1 MPSYFSKAKGCK
13 VWDMDGTEYVD
24 MSIMGIGTNIL
35 GYGHEEVDKAVDE
48 VIKKGNMSTLN
59 CPEEVYLAERLIEI
73 NPWSDMVRLAR
84 TGGEANAIA
93 IRIAR
98 AASGKDNVAICGY
111 HGWHDWYLAANIQ
124 SKDGLNEHLLSGLET
139 NGVPKSLEGTV
150 FPFKYN
156 DYEELEK
163 IVDAHDIGVIKM
175 EVIRNK
181 GPENNFLEKVRE
193 LSSKKGIVL
202 IFDECT
208 SGFRESFGGIHK
220 NFNIDPDI
228 AMFGKAL
235 GNGYGVTSIVGRKEV
250 MEAAQNSFM
259 SSTFWTERIGPSA
272 AAIKTLEIME
282 DIKSWEYISKTG
294 KYIKTNGRN
303 YFLDTILILIFQEY
317 QHFLALLLKVK
328 AIKHIRPLLR
338 KKCSRKIL

>member
-1 MPSYFSKAKGCK
+1 
-13 VWDMDGTEYVD
+13 
-24 MSIMGIGTNIL
+24 
-35 GYGHEEVDKAVDE
+35 
-48 VIKKGNMSTLN
+48 
-59 CPEEVYLAERLIEI
+59 
-73 NPWSDMVRLAR
+73 
-84 TGGEANAIA
+84 
-93 IRIAR
+93 
-98 AASGKDNVAICGY
+98 
-111 HGWHDWYLAANIQ
+111 
-124 SKDGLNEHLLSGLET
+124 
-139 NGVPKSLEGTV
+139 
-150 FPFKYN
+150 
-156 DYEELEK
+156 
-163 IVDAHDIGVIKM
+163 M

-259 SSTFWTERIGPSA
+259 SSTFWTERIGPA

-294 KYIKTNGRN
+294 KYIKDEWQKLFSRYNLDINISGISALPSFTFQSKSHQAYKTFITQEMLKKNFIAANTIYVCINHTKDLVDN
-303 YFLDTILILIFQEY
+303 YISELDP
-317 QHFLALLLKVK
+317 LLKVIEECENGK
-328 AIKHIRPLLR
+328 DINDLLDGPISHDGFAR
-338 KKCSRKIL
+338 LN